1 MNSTTPSDTKPIRVM
16 LVDDHLMV
24 RDGLQV
30 FLSVYDD
37 LEIVAQAKDGAEAFD
52 LCAQVRPDVILM
64 DIVMPNVDGP
74 SATARIREAFPQVQ
88 VIALT
93 TFLEEDLIKRA
104 LQAGANSYL
113 LKDVHPDKLAQ
124 AIRDAHEGRPTI
136 ASAAA
141 QVLAQAA
148 MQPAP
153 VGADLTPRERQ
164 VLALLAEGRT
174 NKQIAEALT
183 VSSGT
188 VRLHVSNIL
197 SKLGV
202 SNRTEAARL
211 ALQHN
216 LVPPDQWTMPPFCP
230 TP

>member
-1 MNSTTPSDTKPIRVM
+1 MREQTPIRVM

-24 RDGLQV
+24 RDGLRV
-30 FLSVYDD
+30 FLSMYDD
-37 LEIVAQAKDGAEAFD
+37 LQIVAEAEDGAEAFD
-52 LCAQVRPDVILM
+52 LCAQVQPDVILM

-74 SATARIREAFPQVQ
+74 SATARIRGTFPQVQ
-88 VIALT
+88 IIALT
-93 TFLEEDLIKRA
+93 SFLEEDLVQRA
-104 LQAGANSYL
+104 IQAGASGYL
-113 LKDVHPDKLAQ
+113 LKDVNPDKLAQ
-124 AIRDAHEGRPTI
+124 AIRDAHQGRPTI

-141 QVLAQAA
+141 RVLAQAA
-148 MQPAP
+148 RQPVP

-183 VSSGT
+183 VSPGT

-197 SKLGV
+197 SKLAV

-216 LVPPDQWTMPPFCP
+216 LVSSHR
-230 TP
+230 

>member
-1 MNSTTPSDTKPIRVM
+1 MSEQTPIRVM

-37 LEIVAQAKDGAEAFD
+37 LEIVAEAGDGAEAFD

-74 SATARIREAFPQVQ
+74 SATARIRETFPQVQ

-93 TFLEEDLIKRA
+93 SFVEVELVQRA
-104 LQAGANSYL
+104 LRSGASGYL

-124 AIRDAHEGRPTI
+124 AIRDAYQGRPTI

-148 MQPAP
+148 RQPVP

-183 VSSGT
+183 ISSGT

-216 LVPPDQWTMPPFCP
+216 LVPPDR
-230 TP
+230 